1 MLRVEYEA
9 VEDLHPGQLADIS
22 EDRGHI
28 RVRVHRPSPLVDVVR
43 QLNVEI
49 DLFLSRSH
57 WFQLWKDEIVSRG
70 TPDCPLGI
78 VYLLQRDQPG
88 GVTVRERRGLVRV
101 LIDPDLSTAE
111 FAAAMNPATEKFLE
125 GGQWFQLYG
134 GEIIDMT
141 PESASRV

>member
-9 VEDLHPGQLADIS
+9 VEDLHPGRLADIS

-28 RVRVHRPSPLVDVVR
+28 RVRVDGTAPLADVVR
-43 QLNVEI
+43 QLNVEVES
-49 DLFLSRSH
+49 LLSTSQ

-70 TPDCPLGI
+70 TPDCSLGV
-78 VYLLQRDQPG
+78 VYLLQCEEPD

-101 LIDPDLSTAE
+101 LIDPALSTEE
-111 FAAAMNPATEKFLE
+111 FAAAMNPATERFLE

-141 PESASRV
+141 PETVSKV